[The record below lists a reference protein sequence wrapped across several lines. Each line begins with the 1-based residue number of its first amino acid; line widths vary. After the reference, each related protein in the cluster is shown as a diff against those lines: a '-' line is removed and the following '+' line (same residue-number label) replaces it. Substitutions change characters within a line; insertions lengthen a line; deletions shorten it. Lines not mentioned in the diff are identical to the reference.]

1 MFLWHL
7 VSKNTGE
14 TKWNSLLPQGAIRR
28 GAKASGGRHPC
39 YRTATTDVCVGVCVY
54 VCLCICV
61 GMGEDKVHFCQCP
74 LVFDSVRRVNIVI
87 APLAKTLTTTT
98 IVVLASAHTV

>member
-1 MFLWHL
+1 MFPWHM

-14 TKWNSLLPQGAIRR
+14 TKWNSLLPQGATRR
-28 GAKASGGRHPC
+28 AAQGIHVISQPQLMC
-39 YRTATTDVCVGVCVY
+39 VCVCVCVS
-54 VCLCICV
+54 V

-87 APLAKTLTTTT
+87 SPLAKTLTTTT
-98 IVVLASAHTV
+98 TVVLASAHAV